1 MKLSGS
7 QSPQTFA
14 LANRYNNK
22 ENFISSVAI
31 FFSADYK
38 NTHWAVCRLCQVAN
52 AQWISDK
59 RRLWISA

>member
-1 MKLSGS
+1 MVKLTVIQELLKFYQKYSWSIMKLSGS

-38 NTHWAVCRLCQVAN
+38 NTH
-52 AQWISDK
+52 
-59 RRLWISA
+59 